1 MTKTIWN
8 ANNNVIPAIN
18 DWDRLFNNVF
28 GNYSTQSNDWKPSV
42 DIHEDEKAFTIN
54 MDLPGMTKKDIS
66 INIREQV
73 LSISGKRESKSD
85 NLYRQERNFGSFSR
99 SFNLPDEVNVE
110 KIDAKFKEGVLTIN
124 LPLVT
129 PIKPK
134 EIEVKIN

>member
-1 MTKTIWN
+1 MTLTRWN
-8 ANNNVIPAIN
+8 ANNNVIPATN
-18 DWDRLFNNVF
+18 DWDHLFNNVF

>member
-1 MTKTIWN
+1 MTLTRWN
-8 ANNNVIPAIN
+8 ANNNVIPATN
-18 DWDRLFNNVF
+18 DWDHLFNNVF

-66 INIREQV
+66 INIREQL